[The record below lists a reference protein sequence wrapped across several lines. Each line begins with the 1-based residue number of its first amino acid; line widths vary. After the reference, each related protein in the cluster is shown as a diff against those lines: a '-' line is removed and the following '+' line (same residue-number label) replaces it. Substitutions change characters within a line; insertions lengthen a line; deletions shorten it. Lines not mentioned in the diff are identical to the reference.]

1 MFMHAGLRPV
11 WPVIA
16 FVPWLLLGAACLLY
30 AAAHR
35 MRASLGLPGERVK
48 TRSFARAR
56 QLALVSVLGLALLA
70 ATRVVV
76 ADPAAEESP
85 ACKVAT
91 AAEARSLADRL
102 YDQGEYRRAGQC
114 YQAAGDLARANLAFL
129 QAAGP
134 AGADTA
140 RGLKE
145 QRDTAKALFA
155 GVGRAFK
162 GNH

>member
-16 FVPWLLLGAACLLY
+16 FVPWLVLGAACLWY

-35 MRASLGLPGERVK
+35 ARASLALPAGGMRIL
-48 TRSFARAR
+48 SPARAR
-56 QLALVSVLGLALLA
+56 RLPLVGVLGLALLA

-76 ADPAAEESP
+76 ADPAAEELR
-85 ACKVAT
+85 ACEAT
-91 AAEARSLADRL
+91 TAQQARSLADRL
-102 YDQGEYRRAGQC
+102 YDRGEYLRAGQC

-134 AGADTA
+134 AGEDTA

-145 QRDTAKALFA
+145 RRDAAKALFA
-155 GVGRAFK
+155 GVGRAFR